1 MVESAD
7 RWRQV
12 PVHRRGCGVRAVCAA
27 RRWCVA
33 ARQWVR
39 FLFTP
44 AGWYEQALLDAG
56 FGDLRVENVTGNIVG
71 VTERWLAARAKVEA
85 ELRSLEGIEK
95 YEEFEQFLPRPR

>member
-1 MVESAD
+1 MGE
-7 RWRQV
+7 
-12 PVHRRGCGVRAVCAA
+12 
-27 RRWCVA
+27 
-33 ARQWVR
+33 